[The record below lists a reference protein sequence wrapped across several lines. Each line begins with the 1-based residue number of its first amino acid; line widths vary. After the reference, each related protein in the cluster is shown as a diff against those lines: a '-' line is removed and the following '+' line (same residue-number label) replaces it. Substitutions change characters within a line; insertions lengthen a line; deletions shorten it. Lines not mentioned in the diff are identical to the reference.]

1 MPIYEYRC
9 TQCDTRFE
17 LLVRSDTEAR
27 CPHCHAETLERQIS
41 RIAPAS
47 PTAKRLAEGRRQAV
61 REGHFSHYSAAE
73 RAKASR

>member
-9 TQCDTRFE
+9 TQCDSQFE
-17 LLVRSDTEAR
+17 LLVRSDTQAA
-27 CPHCHAETLERQIS
+27 CPQCHSQALERQIS

-47 PTAKRLAEGRRQAV
+47 ATAKRIAEGRRQAV
-61 REGHFSHYSAAE
+61 KEGHFSHYSAAE

>member
-9 TQCDTRFE
+9 TQCDTHFE
-17 LLVRSDTEAR
+17 LLVRSDTHAACPQCRSEAL
-27 CPHCHAETLERQIS
+27 ARQVS

-47 PTAKRLAEGRRQAV
+47 ATARRIADGRRQAV
-61 REGHFSHYSAAE
+61 KEGHFSHYSAAE